1 MELTIKDLE
10 NLMFNG
16 GINAMREG
24 LEYKQIICEEITKLQ
39 ERVKKEFEALKH
51 EIDEM
56 TTDDIILNNYK
67 IYTYYNLYLFFI
79 EHEPEMIYDNL
90 IVKLL
95 EECITKNQIGQFF
108 LINNILYQLYDGDL
122 SYDTGSQT
130 GSYDDIINLIIDF
143 CSDLK

>member
-1 MELTIKDLE
+1 MELSIKDLE

-39 ERVKKEFEALKH
+39 ERVKKEFEELKH

-67 IYTYYNLYLFFI
+67 IYTYYNLYLFFT
-79 EHEPEMIYDNL
+79 EQEPEMIYDDL
-90 IVKLL
+90 IIKLL

-143 CSDLK
+143 CRDLK